1 MGSAVSAEAATGS
14 PAPPS
19 LVSTGDI
26 IDDVLA
32 LLAARGAAAAAN
44 LISLAPIKSRL
55 AERWPHKREQVWTHV
70 EAFLKRQLRPEDM
83 VIRIDELNVLVVQPG
98 REPLSAQ
105 TTCVRASAEL
115 MRFFIGECTPRS
127 IQVRIVDGADE
138 GGLIARDIDEARLE
152 SMLLASGPDISGPVR
167 SRAFPLLTRRGGS
180 YSVELDLK
188 PMWMLKGGARIIG
201 HYAEAKLFDEDGR
214 QIHPEHHERLQAG
227 DLAEVDITVLRDAL
241 ALRAASPKLFGGLI
255 IPLAYPTLANSST
268 RYQLLQAVQAL
279 APADRRSFG
288 WEITGLQTGIPSSRL
303 SELVGMANA
312 QSRGVICRME
322 PTLTNA
328 EKIRAAGATLSIIP
342 SDHEPFNELALF
354 RLETQ
359 LHAAAH
365 LVKAVLAHG
374 VPQALLPVAG
384 FAGITHCVVSDPPTD

>member
-1 MGSAVSAEAATGS
+1 MQAATGS
-14 PAPPS
+14 RASGSP
-19 LVSTGDI
+19 VSTGDLV
-26 IDDVLA
+26 DDVLA
-32 LLAARGAAAAAN
+32 LLAARGVDASTN
-44 LISLAPIKSRL
+44 LICLSPIKERL
-55 AERWPHKREQVWTHV
+55 AARWPQKREQVWTHV
-70 EAFLKRQLRPEDM
+70 EAFLKRQLRSEDM

-127 IQVRIVDGADE
+127 VQVRIVDGVDE
-138 GGLIARDIDEARLE
+138 GGLIARDIDGARLE

-167 SRAFPLLTRRGGS
+167 SRSFPLLTRLGRS
-180 YSVELDLK
+180 LSVELDLK
-188 PMWMLKGGARIIG
+188 PMWMLKGGARVIG
-201 HYAEAKLFDEDGR
+201 HYAEAKLLDEDGR
-214 QIHPEHHERLQAG
+214 QLHPEHCERLQPG

-279 APADRRSFG
+279 PAAEKRSFG

-328 EKIRAAGATLSIIP
+328 EKIRAAGATLSITP
-342 SDHEPFNELALF
+342 SDHEPFSELALF
-354 RLETQ
+354 RLESQ
-359 LHAAAH
+359 LSAAAH

-374 VPQALLPVAG
+374 VPQHLLPVAG
-384 FAGITHCVVSDPPTD
+384 FAGVTHCVVGDAPAE